1 MCCTIANVTS
11 FLVHRLSLRLY
22 TPHIC
27 LNVHSRNNAKLGHEL
42 VPRKL
47 NKIYSVP
54 QWCVGEGKEPSMW
67 AKCETTDWRRPRSEI
82 DSVLHTSICEKA
94 LLVVLL
100 LGRVFPHLSAHVWS
114 LLHIQ
119 PGESGRQRCS
129 RNLSLQNRL
138 TATPYWLPCLWAY
151 LVWGWNNRACIE
163 SSTGFGTQN
172 CPLDTPYSWE
182 RPIWM
187 VVLMGPSICTLCWCS
202 IRWFIC
208 QVHEAYVGCRSLIT
222 SSFVLICIYM
232 QQ

>member
-82 DSVLHTSICEKA
+82 DSVLHTSISEKA
-94 LLVVLL
+94 LLAVLL
-100 LGRVFPHLSAHVWS
+100 LGRVFPYISAHIWS

-119 PGESGRQRCS
+119 PGKHPHQWWS
-129 RNLSLQNRL
+129 RNFSVQNRL
-138 TATPYWLPCLWAY
+138 ATTPYWLPCLWVNLNSMHLCKLFSMFCKYWDIATR
-151 LVWGWNNRACIE
+151 L
-163 SSTGFGTQN
+163 TQMQF
-172 CPLDTPYSWE
+172 Y
-182 RPIWM
+182 
-187 VVLMGPSICTLCWCS
+187 
-202 IRWFIC
+202 WFDLLGLLT
-208 QVHEAYVGCRSLIT
+208 VHLL
-222 SSFVLICIYM
+222 F
-232 QQ
+232 